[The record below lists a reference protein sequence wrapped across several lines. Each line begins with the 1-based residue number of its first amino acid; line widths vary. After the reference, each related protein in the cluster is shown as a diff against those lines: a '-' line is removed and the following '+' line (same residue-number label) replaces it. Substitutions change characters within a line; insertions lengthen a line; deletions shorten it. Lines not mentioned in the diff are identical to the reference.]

1 MIIDGAGAGTARRRL
16 LAALGF
22 SLFVHL
28 LLLAG
33 PFVAGERPP
42 AGVDPLRLTLRQ
54 PASRLLPEAALAPR
68 APPARTGEHALRPS
82 PVTAP
87 AIPASSPAPSP
98 TAPPLPGA
106 EASPPPSAAPA
117 APQRL
122 DREALRAQARAL
134 PGGAPARGGDG
145 PFAGRAAS
153 PVGEPPPPLVDRPV
167 VEALARRLGVSPAGA
182 SERTLA
188 DGSRVIR
195 YAGNRCVH
203 LPLQL
208 PAWRESRVVPTEFVP
223 VNCPE

>member
-1 MIIDGAGAGTARRRL
+1 MRTNIDGAGAGMARRRL

-22 SLFVHL
+22 SLFAHL

-33 PFVAGERPP
+33 PFVVGARPP

-54 PASRLLPEAALAPR
+54 PASRLLPEAALAP
-68 APPARTGEHALRPS
+68 PARTGERAMRPP
-82 PVTAP
+82 PVTPP
-87 AIPASSPAPSP
+87 AIPARPSASSPSSASPLAASPSSD
-98 TAPPLPGA
+98 A
-106 EASPPPSAAPA
+106 EASPSPA

-134 PGGAPARGGDG
+134 PGGTPRTGEG
-145 PFAGRAAS
+145 PFAGRAAA
-153 PVGEPPPPLVDRPV
+153 PAGEPPPPLVDRPV